1 MIDICK
7 KALFVKKISLYE
19 RYFCRSIILYTATDG
34 SVLNKLYILF
44 INWNFHE
51 YNYINEIRNESG
63 NVYRSYKRA

>member
-7 KALFVKKISLYE
+7 KASSVKKISLYE
-19 RYFCRSIILYTATDG
+19 RYFCHSIILYTAAHG

-51 YNYINEIRNESG
+51 YNYINEIRNESE
-63 NVYRSYKRA
+63 NVYRNYKRA

>member
-7 KALFVKKISLYE
+7 KALFAKKISLYE
-19 RYFCRSIILYTATDG
+19 RYFCRFIILYTAAHG

-51 YNYINEIRNESG
+51 YNYIDEIQNESE
-63 NVYRSYKRA
+63 NVYRNYKRA